1 MTPPLLGTWT
11 EWHLR
16 TRRSRGSVLVFAPH
30 PDDEVIACGGT
41 IARLV
46 SEGTGVRVV
55 FATDGAMSHSAVL
68 GIHSDPTPAELRVIR
83 RQEARAAARALG
95 LPEDAVHFLDFPDTR
110 LADHLKPF
118 HDRVLELLRV
128 HPGVAEIYLPHEVRE
143 LNADH
148 RLTGETVLG
157 CLAELD
163 LTPTVYRYVVW
174 DERTEQEFAFVNRN
188 PPADGAGAAERLV
201 TVDIT
206 EQLPLKR
213 AAFREHRTQVELFA
227 PGQTRPVV
235 PEPFQERVLASA
247 VEEFWISEPAP
258 ARPET
263 E

>member
-16 TRRSRGSVLVFAPH
+16 AMRSQGTVLVFAPH

-46 SEGTGVRVV
+46 AEGARVRVV

-68 GIHSDPTPAELRVIR
+68 GIHTDPTPAELRTIR
-83 RQEARAAARALG
+83 RGEALAAARAMG
-95 LPEDAVHFLDFPDTR
+95 LPEGAVRFLDFPDTR
-110 LADHLKPF
+110 LADHLEEF
-118 HDRVLELLRV
+118 RTEVLKVL
-128 HPGVAEIYLPHEVRE
+128 HQYPDAAEVYLPHEVRE

-148 RLTGETVLG
+148 RLTGETVVG
-157 CLAELD
+157 CLAELG
-163 LTPTVYRYVVW
+163 LTPTAYRYVVW

-188 PPADGAGAAERLV
+188 PPAASAGAAERLIAA
-201 TVDIT
+201 DIT
-206 EQLPLKR
+206 EYLPRKQ
-213 AAFREHRTQVELFA
+213 AALREHRTQVDLFA

-235 PEPFQERVLASA
+235 PEPFQERVLTAR
-247 VEEFWISEPAP
+247 VEEFWINEPAS

>member
-1 MTPPLLGTWT
+1 MTPPVMGSWT
-11 EWHLR
+11 EWYLR
-16 TRRSRGSVLVFAPH
+16 TERSAGTVLVFAPH

-46 SEGTGVRVV
+46 DEGVRVRIV

-68 GIHSDPTPAELRVIR
+68 GIHHDPAPAELRLIR
-83 RQEARAAARALG
+83 QGEARAAAKALG
-95 LPEDAVHFLDFPDTR
+95 LAEDAVHFLDFPDTA
-110 LADHLKPF
+110 LAEHLTAFRGKLL
-118 HDRVLELLRV
+118 DVLRV
-128 HPGVAEIYLPHEVRE
+128 YPGVSEVYLPHEIRE

-148 RLTGETVLG
+148 RLTGETVLA

-163 LTPTVYRYVVW
+163 LAPAVYRYVVW

-188 PPADGAGAAERLV
+188 PPSGTAEAAEQRIA
-201 TVDIT
+201 VDIS
-206 EQLPLKR
+206 EQLPRKQ

-235 PEPFQERVLASA
+235 PEPFQERVFTTP
-247 VEEFWISEPAP
+247 VEEFWITEPA
-258 ARPET
+258 AVRLEV

>member
-16 TRRSRGSVLVFAPH
+16 ARRSEGTALVFAPH

-46 SEGTGVRVV
+46 AGGTRVHVV

-68 GIHSDPTPAELRVIR
+68 GIHTDPTPAELREIR
-83 RQEARAAARALG
+83 RREARAAARTLG
-95 LPEDAVHFLDFPDTR
+95 LPEDAVRFLDFPDTR
-110 LADHLKPF
+110 LADHLTTFRAK
-118 HDRVLELLRV
+118 VLEVLDA
-128 HPGVAEIYLPHEVRE
+128 HPGAVEVYLPHEVRE

-157 CLAELD
+157 CLAERELS
-163 LTPTVYRYVVW
+163 PTVYRYVVW

-188 PPADGAGAAERLV
+188 PASGGSGAAERLIA
-201 TVDIT
+201 VDIT
-206 EQLPLKR
+206 GQLPIKR
-213 AAFREHRTQVELFA
+213 AALREHRTQVELFA

-235 PEPFQERVLASA
+235 PEPFQERVLAA
-247 VEEFWISEPAP
+247 RTEEFWISAPAP
-258 ARPET
+258 ARPGT